1 MSRDLD
7 IQHPRNMKKVLF
19 SIILSSL
26 TLAQNLD
33 LNALRNMQTKIS
45 AQPENSV
52 FNSET
57 KQQNATNV
65 LELPINEDEYVVGP
79 GDVFR
84 MNIISSDN
92 ISIHSLTVSP
102 TGDLLIPSFGLV
114 DIDGLSLKS
123 AIKAQQRKVLKSNPT
138 AKVHI
143 QLSQMRQFKIKVIGH
158 LRNPG
163 YYKITPVTRV
173 SDIYNAIIE
182 KEVENDNSI
191 DAKNNNSNN
200 ILDDQAKLYADI
212 GNMIKY
218 PELSKRNISL
228 IRAEDTLKADLL
240 AFGTLGKNDYNPIIK
255 QGDIVKI
262 PLSERSASIFGGIK
276 IPGRYE
282 YVKDESLLSI
292 INIAGGFRRDANI
305 NEIEIT
311 RFTSAKQKFTFSAD
325 LADAK
330 NIIIEPEDHIMV
342 KYERDYKRQDVV
354 NIAGEVNYPGYYTIE
369 TGKTKI
375 GDILAKAGGYTD
387 KADKTKLFINN
398 ESISKIP
405 DREKNRIM
413 IIPEQN
419 RSAEEKAYIKA
430 RMLTKKGTIESTSFD
445 HANSLLNLNVTKN
458 DEIIIPEN
466 FDYIEVL
473 GAVLKPGRYPF
484 DENISFSKY
493 IDIAGGLT
501 KTAMNKKFIIKVATG
516 QRLRYSRKVT
526 IENGD
531 TIFIP
536 EQLEFNR
543 WTVFK
548 DILATLGNAAA
559 LIVVIQNAIG
569 TD

>member
-1 MSRDLD
+1 
-7 IQHPRNMKKVLF
+7 MKKVLF
-19 SIILSSL
+19 SIILSNL

-45 AQPENSV
+45 AQPKNSV
-52 FNSET
+52 FDSET
-57 KQQNATNV
+57 KQQNAANI
-65 LELPINEDEYVVGP
+65 LELPINEDEYVIGP

-114 DIDGLSLKS
+114 DIDGLSLRS
-123 AIKAQQRKVLKSNPT
+123 AIKAQKRKVLKSNPT

-163 YYKITPVTRV
+163 YYNINPVTRV

-182 KEVENDNSI
+182 KEAE
-191 DAKNNNSNN
+191 NNSSMEAEDNN
-200 ILDDQAKLYADI
+200 SKNTLNDQAILYADI
-212 GNMIKY
+212 DNVIKY

-228 IRAEDTLKADLL
+228 IRAKDTLKADLL
-240 AFGTLGKNDYNPIIK
+240 AFGTLGKNDFNPIIK

-262 PLSERSASIFGGIK
+262 PLSESSASIFGGIK

-282 YVKDESLLSI
+282 YVKDEPLLSI

-311 RFTSAKQKFTFSAD
+311 RFASAKQKFTFSAN

-369 TGKTKI
+369 TGITKI

-484 DENISFSKY
+484 DENISFSRY
-493 IDIAGGLT
+493 INIAGGLT
-501 KTAMNKKFIIKVATG
+501 KTAMNKKFIIKAATG
-516 QRLRYSRKVT
+516 QRLRYNRKVP